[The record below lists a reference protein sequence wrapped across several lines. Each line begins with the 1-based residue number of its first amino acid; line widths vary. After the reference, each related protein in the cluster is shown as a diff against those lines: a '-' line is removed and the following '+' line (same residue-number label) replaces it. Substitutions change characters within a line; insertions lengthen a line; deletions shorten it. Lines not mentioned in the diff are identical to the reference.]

1 MIKVERLERTFR
13 YHGICLPD
21 PDSALTVEQVRD
33 VYVNSYPELATAAVE
48 GPSTVKGTLEYTFV
62 RAVGAKG

>member
-1 MIKVERLERTFR
+1 MIKVERLERNFR
-13 YHGICLPD
+13 YLGICLPD

-33 VYVNSYPELATAAVE
+33 VFVNSYPELATAAVE
-48 GPSTVKGTLEYTFV
+48 GPSTVNGTMEYTFV